1 MSTRGVI
8 ARLVG
13 APPVDSP
20 LGAQSPQFFGRYH
33 HWDSYPSGLGHTLW
47 ELYHEQFQC
56 DLEAMSWVLIDEHPA
71 GWSTINGADFR
82 LTAGFTE
89 PVAGFASKENS
100 VEGESRSVAGNSQ
113 EEGAAPSSGVRPE
126 CYCHGDRSEAAW
138 NVTEKNAAG
147 SGCEWAYA
155 FVRGDTPQHDIMV
168 ILSSFRP
175 SGRKMIGCFGQGDP
189 QSVWQ
194 IIAVI
199 ALQGQEPDWEALNRA
214 SPLKPLGA
222 VKTIGAVESASN
234 GTGSRRRASSQTQTQ
249 TLAKPDA
256 QARSVARTP
265 KSGSALYRQWNG
277 GFRLGSRHSHAALP
291 ATKSAVSK

>member
-13 APPVDSP
+13 APSVDAP

-33 HWDSYPSGLGHTLW
+33 HWDSYPSGLGQTLW
-47 ELYHEQFQC
+47 ELYHEQFQRN
-56 DLEAMSWVLIDEHPA
+56 LEAMTRTLIDEHPA

-89 PVAGFASKENS
+89 PVAGFAPTGNS
-100 VEGESRSVAGNSQ
+100 VEGESQPVEDNSQ
-113 EEGAAPSSGVRPE
+113 KEAASSQGVRPE
-126 CYCHGDRSEAAW
+126 CYCHGDRSETAW

-147 SGCEWAYA
+147 SGCEWAYT

-189 QSVWQ
+189 KSVWQ
-194 IIAVI
+194 IIAI
-199 ALQGQEPDWEALNRA
+199 IGLQGQEPGL
-214 SPLKPLGA
+214 
-222 VKTIGAVESASN
+222 
-234 GTGSRRRASSQTQTQ
+234 
-249 TLAKPDA
+249 
-256 QARSVARTP
+256 
-265 KSGSALYRQWNG
+265 G
-277 GFRLGSRHSHAALP
+277 GFESRLAFEISRGFENSRGFG
-291 ATKSAVSK
+291 VGV